1 MNAVDG
7 LRADGV
13 LLCAGRGSRLG
24 GICKGRILV
33 DGEPL
38 VVRQLRV
45 MRQAGL
51 KRAVVVIGF
60 EADKIA
66 EILQG
71 AAQDLAGIEVVP
83 VRLSEADISDD
94 IQVSVAVGLRAVSRS
109 PHLDLGLF
117 MTLVDL
123 PLLEPGHY
131 HAVFLHAQACGADI
145 AMPQNGAGVP
155 GHPLFIRPEAL
166 AAMPL
171 ESPDFRLREWICK
184 DSFRVHPMKTEAA
197 AHFTDLD
204 TAQDAQALMAHY
216 GLKIVI
222 PQH

>member
-1 MNAVDG
+1 M
-7 LRADGV
+7 
-13 LLCAGRGSRLG
+13 CAGRGSRLG
-24 GICKGRILV
+24 GLCKGRILV

-45 MRQAGL
+45 MREAGIP
-51 KRAVVVIGF
+51 RAVVVMGF

-66 EILQG
+66 EILRQ
-71 AAQDLAGIEVVP
+71 AAEALAGIEVIP
-83 VRLSEADISDD
+83 VRLPQAEISDD
-94 IQVSVAVGLRAVSRS
+94 IQVSVAFGLRAVSRS
-109 PHLDLGLF
+109 PHLGLF

-123 PLLEPGHY
+123 PLLQASHY
-131 HAVFLHAQACGADI
+131 RAVFSHAQAAQADI

-171 ESPDFRLREWICK
+171 ESTNFRLREWICK
-184 DSFRVHPMKTEAA
+184 DLLRVRPMKTEAA

-204 TAQDAQALMAHY
+204 TAQDAQELMRHH

-222 PQH
+222 PQQ

>member
-1 MNAVDG
+1 MNPALG
-7 LRADGV
+7 LAAQGV

-45 MRQAGL
+45 MREAGIA
-51 KRAVVVIGF
+51 RTVVVMGF

-66 EILQG
+66 EILRQSTK
-71 AAQDLAGIEVVP
+71 ALAGIEVVP
-83 VRLSEADISDD
+83 ARLPQADISDD
-94 IQVSVAVGLRAVSRS
+94 IQVSVACGLRAVSRS
-109 PHLDLGLF
+109 PHPDLGLF

-123 PLLEPGHY
+123 PLLQASDY

-171 ESPDFRLREWICK
+171 ESPDFRLRDAIR
-184 DSFRVHPMKTEAA
+184 SGALQVRPMPTEAM

-204 TAQDAQALMAHY
+204 TAQDAQELMLRH

-222 PQH
+222 PQQ

>member
-1 MNAVDG
+1 MNPAPG
-7 LRADGV
+7 LAAQGV

-51 KRAVVVIGF
+51 KRAVVVMGF
-60 EADKIA
+60 EAEQIA
-66 EILQG
+66 EMLRQS
-71 AAQDLAGIEVVP
+71 AKALAGIEVVP
-83 VRLSEADISDD
+83 ARLSQAEISDD
-94 IQVSVAVGLRAVSRS
+94 IQVSVAFGLRAVSRS
-109 PHLDLGLF
+109 PHLGLF

-123 PLLEPGHY
+123 PLLRASHY
-131 HAVFLHAQACGADI
+131 HAVFSHAQSCGADI
-145 AMPQNGAGVP
+145 AMPQNNAGVP
-155 GHPLFIRPEAL
+155 GHPLFIGAGAL
-166 AAMPL
+166 AAMPI
-171 ESPDFRLREWICK
+171 ESPVFRLREAI
-184 DSFRVHPMKTEAA
+184 RGGALQVRPMATEDP

-204 TAQDAQALMAHY
+204 TAQDAQALMDQH

-222 PQH
+222 PLR

>member
-1 MNAVDG
+1 MNPAPG
-7 LRADGV
+7 LAAQAV

-51 KRAVVVIGF
+51 KRAVVVMGF

-71 AAQDLAGIEVVP
+71 AAQDLTGIEVVP
-83 VRLSEADISDD
+83 VRLPQAEITDG
-94 IQVSVAVGLRAVSRS
+94 IQVSVAFGLRAVSSS
-109 PHLDLGLF
+109 PHLGLF

-123 PLLEPGHY
+123 PLLQASHY
-131 HAVFLHAQACGADI
+131 HAVFSHAQASGADI
-145 AMPQNGAGVP
+145 AMPQNNAGVP
-155 GHPLFIRPEAL
+155 GHPLFIRAEAL

-171 ESPDFRLREWICK
+171 ESPAFRLRDAI
-184 DSFRVHPMKTEAA
+184 FGGALQVRPMATEDP

-204 TAQDAQALMAHY
+204 TAQDAQALMARD

-222 PQH
+222 PLR

>member
-7 LRADGV
+7 LCADGV

-38 VVRQLRV
+38 VLRQLRV
-45 MRQAGL
+45 MHQAGL
-51 KRAVVVIGF
+51 RRAVVVMGF
-60 EADKIA
+60 EAEQVA
-66 EILQG
+66 EILQQ
-71 AAQDLAGIEVVP
+71 AAGLLAGIEIVP
-83 VRLSEADISDD
+83 ARLSQAEISDD
-94 IQVSVAVGLRAVSRS
+94 IQVSVACGLRAVSRS
-109 PHLDLGLF
+109 PNRGLF

-123 PLLEPGHY
+123 PLLRASHY
-131 HAVFLHAQACGADI
+131 QAVFSHAQACGADI

-155 GHPLFIRPEAL
+155 GHPLFIGARAL

-171 ESPDFRLREWICK
+171 ESPAFRLR
-184 DSFRVHPMKTEAA
+184 DAMRDGALQLRPMATEDP

-204 TAQDAQALMAHY
+204 TAKDAQALMAQHR
-216 GLKIVI
+216 LKIVI
-222 PQH
+222 PLR